1 MEVVAAKY
9 AWRPHIMVVDDALD
23 VRETLGALLE
33 AHGFR
38 VSLASDG
45 LQAIGKLKAVV
56 PDLIIVD
63 QDMPNL
69 NGWELIRR
77 IRQAPAWSHLP
88 AILNSGNPSDASC
101 EEAWFDAA
109 LDKPSS
115 ADEMVGLIKGLLSE
129 RNA

>member
-1 MEVVAAKY
+1 
-9 AWRPHIMVVDDALD
+9 MVVDDAVD

-45 LQAIGKLKAVV
+45 LQAIGKLRAVV

-69 NGWELIRR
+69 DGWGLIRR
-77 IRQAPAWSHLP
+77 MRQAPAWSHVP
-88 AILNSGNPSDASC
+88 AILNSGNPAGAAC
-101 EEAWFDAA
+101 EEAGFDAA
-109 LDKPSS
+109 LDKPAS
-115 ADEMVGLIKGLLSE
+115 AEAMLGLIKGLLAG
-129 RNA
+129 RGA